1 MGANEKLMPYAIP
14 PISQLAER
22 MRGHFEAELP
32 GSNPRIWPNNLFV
45 SAKVFAAALFDGH
58 QAIRYALDQA
68 FVTTATGEFL
78 ERHGAEIAINRLSAT
93 YAAGKVTLIGTQG
106 TVIPII
112 AQFTRVDGVVYQSTV
127 SPQTIGSGGTIDIE
141 VQAIET
147 GAAGNGQAGTTLGL
161 GTTIAGITSVVI
173 HTDGIGGGAD
183 VENDFSLRERILFR
197 MQNRPHGGS
206 PPEYIDWSREV
217 AGVTRVWVERAYN
230 GPGTVGIFFM
240 MDDAYGDGI
249 PQAIDVQALTVY
261 LGTQAPAPAA
271 LTVYA
276 AIAVP
281 MNVTVANLLP
291 NTMEVQ
297 NAVETELADMIRRRA
312 APGVNF
318 KYSWLW
324 EAVSNA
330 TGEDSHT
337 VQTPSAN
344 VAVSPTEIATLGTVA
359 FV

>member
-1 MGANEKLMPYAIP
+1 MPYQVP
-14 PISQLAER
+14 PLSQLSER
-22 MRGHFEAELP
+22 VRGHFEAELP

-45 SAKVFAAALFDGH
+45 SAKVFAAAMFDGH

-68 FVTTATGEFL
+68 FVSTATGEFL
-78 ERHGAEIAINRLSAT
+78 ERHGAEIAINRLAAT
-93 YAAGKVTLIGTQG
+93 YASGKVTLAGPQS
-106 TVIPII
+106 TVIPAN
-112 AQFTRVDGVVYQSTV
+112 AQFTRADGVVYVSTV
-127 SPQTIGSGGTIDIE
+127 SAQTIGASATIDVE
-141 VQAIET
+141 VQAVET
-147 GAAGNGQAGTTLGL
+147 GATGNGIAGTVLGL
-161 GTTIAGITSVVI
+161 GTTIVGITSVVI

-206 PPEYIDWSREV
+206 PPEYIDWSRELP
-217 AGVTRVWVERAYN
+217 GVTRVWVERAYN
-230 GPGTVGIFFM
+230 GPGTVGVFFM

-276 AIAVP
+276 PVAVP
-281 MNVTVANLLP
+281 MNITISNLLP
-291 NTMEVQ
+291 STVEVQ
-297 NAVETELADMIRRRA
+297 NSVEVELADMIRRRA
-312 APGVNF
+312 SPGVDF
-318 KYSWLW
+318 RWSWIW

-337 VQTPSAN
+337 VQAPAAN
-344 VAVSPTEIATLGTVA
+344 VAVAPTEIATLGTVT